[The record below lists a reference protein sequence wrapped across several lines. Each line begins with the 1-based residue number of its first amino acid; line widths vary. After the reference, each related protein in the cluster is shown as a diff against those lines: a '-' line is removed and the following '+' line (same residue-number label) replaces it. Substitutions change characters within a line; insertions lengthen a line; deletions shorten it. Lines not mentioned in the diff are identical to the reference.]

1 MPTLS
6 NFLRWTI
13 FHTRRKDGSVLVSD
27 VCKKCNMTREELLK
41 NVKNDTKGRFQI
53 IEEYIGEYRIEYI
66 RACQGHG
73 RHLTIDL
80 GLLMKEVTN
89 IHDLHSLI
97 VHGTS
102 KNLYNVISNEGLSPR
117 DRQCIHFGQ
126 GLNPKSGMRKRC
138 TMFIILNVEQS
149 LRDNIPLYI
158 SYNGVVCCPTDIPP
172 KYLVFIL
179 L

>member
-1 MPTLS
+1 MTTLS
-6 NFLRWTI
+6 KFLRWDTCP
-13 FHTRRKDGSVLVSD
+13 TRREDGSVPVSD

-53 IEEYIGEYRIEYI
+53 IGKYI

-73 RHLTIDL
+73 RHIPINLD
-80 GLLMKEVTN
+80 LLMKKVTN

-138 TMFIILNVEQS
+138 TMFIILNVEQA
-149 LRDNIPLYI
+149 LLDNIPLYI
-158 SYNGVVCCPTDIPP
+158 SYNGVVCCPIDIPP